1 MDVFEYIMTTKDTII
16 EIEHFVEALDK
27 SDTPEE
33 FMLYCTTSGI
43 ARFATKEFFDNNLFP
58 FIFNTVSRKRELML
72 KLNLKRKLSKLN
84 KFYRS
89 LYENLD

>member
-58 FIFNTVSRKRELML
+58 FIFKAAPRKQELRLML
-72 KLNLKRKLSKLN
+72 RIKKQLTKLNAFY
-84 KFYRS
+84 KF